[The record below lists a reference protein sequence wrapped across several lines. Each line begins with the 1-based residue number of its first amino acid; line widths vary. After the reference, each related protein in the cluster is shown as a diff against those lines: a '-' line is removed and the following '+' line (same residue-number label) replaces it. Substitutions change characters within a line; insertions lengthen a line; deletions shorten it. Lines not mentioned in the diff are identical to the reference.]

1 MIFLVQKL
9 IRQLRSETE
18 EVLSVSS
25 SHCLYSELLLSFL
38 SLSLSSSS
46 PGLYI
51 FSVLFF
57 PTPSLQPPFLQPLQ
71 LPEVQTVFSL
81 FLFLSPSLSQPGLL
95 RYLRYFI
102 FNRFLLFCL
111 SACHCLCL
119 FQPPPVGESLSLF
132 SVLTNH
138 CPRRHFFKY
147 LA

>member
-1 MIFLVQKL
+1 MRPKRFLVSQVP
-9 IRQLRSETE
+9 IVYT
-18 EVLSVSS
+18 LSYF
-25 SHCLYSELLLSFL
+25 CFF

-57 PTPSLQPPFLQPLQ
+57 PSLSLQPPFLQPLQ
-71 LPEVQTVFSL
+71 LPEVQTVFSF
-81 FLFLSPSLSQPGLL
+81 FLFLSASLSQPELL

-119 FQPPPVGESLSLF
+119 FQPPPMGESLSLF

-138 CPRRHFFKY
+138 CP
-147 LA
+147 